1 MRTLYVSVENM
12 RKCHVQV
19 IGDIAAA
26 LLYIYIY
33 IYMKILVRTLIVLGS
48 SSGQLWCK
56 LMYVL
61 LGFVFCT
68 LHSTIRSFDY
78 GC

>member
-33 IYMKILVRTLIVLGS
+33 EDS
-48 SSGQLWCK
+48 C
-56 LMYVL
+56 
-61 LGFVFCT
+61 
-68 LHSTIRSFDY
+68 
-78 GC
+78 